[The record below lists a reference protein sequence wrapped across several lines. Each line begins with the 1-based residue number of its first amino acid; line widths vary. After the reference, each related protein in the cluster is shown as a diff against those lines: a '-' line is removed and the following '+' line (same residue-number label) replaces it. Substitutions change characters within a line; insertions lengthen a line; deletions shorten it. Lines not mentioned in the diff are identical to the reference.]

1 MGTIVTAAVAGG
13 HSPAGDLR
21 ADTRPVCR
29 SSGWA
34 QGGTAWVPRLI
45 AGDDGDMVDNS
56 RIPGA
61 GPQPGSG
68 ANSGSGS
75 RSGSGLERVYDA
87 LHRSPVRR
95 LRDGRVI
102 GGVASGLARHF
113 GLDPMLVR
121 VGFVVLTMLLG
132 IGLSLYLLAWF
143 LLPDE
148 HGTLA
153 LQRAVRDH
161 DTGSIVLGVFA
172 GLSLL
177 NAPGGDDGGVWWTVL
192 SLLTVGAVVF
202 FFVRRHRSGPPPEG
216 APNGGREPGVGLDA
230 GSEAGSSAGPA
241 AGSSRGPGMSATTG
255 PDFAGHGSPTR
266 GGATSVFDPVTGRWV
281 PAVPG
286 GVSQPRPPAPQAP
299 PVYSPAGGHADH
311 DWSRPADGAPPV
323 APVVATPALPRPGL
337 GVVATTLVL
346 LGTAILGVGA
356 GALVSAA
363 AVPASAVVVGAA
375 VALAFLSVVVVTL
388 SVRGRRAGALALGV
402 LLLLPV
408 AAGVASFE
416 RTGPDGTGF
425 TIEVGPR

>member
-1 MGTIVTAAVAGG
+1 
-13 HSPAGDLR
+13 
-21 ADTRPVCR
+21 
-29 SSGWA
+29 
-34 QGGTAWVPRLI
+34 
-45 AGDDGDMVDNS
+45 MVDNS

-61 GPQPGSG
+61 GPQSDSG
-68 ANSGSGS
+68 ANSGSTSG
-75 RSGSGLERVYDA
+75 SGSGLERVYDA
-87 LHRSPVRR
+87 LHRSPMRR
-95 LRDGRVI
+95 LRDSRVI

-216 APNGGREPGVGLDA
+216 APNGGRAPGGGLEADSDA
-230 GSEAGSSAGPA
+230 GSA

-255 PDFAGHGSPTR
+255 PGFAGHGSPTR

-286 GVSQPRPPAPQAP
+286 GVSQPRPPAP
-299 PVYSPAGGHADH
+299 PVYSPAGGRADH

-323 APVVATPALPRPGL
+323 APAVATPALPRPGL

-375 VALAFLSVVVVTL
+375 VALAFLSVIVVIL

-425 TIEVGPR
+425 SIEVGPR